1 MIWINRKKQPLLK
14 RGTMNKSD
22 LTEELAR
29 DQNLSIQ
36 TAESIIASVLDAM
49 SETLAKGDNVE
60 IRGFGSFTVREYK
73 SYDGKN
79 PKTGEVVK
87 VKPKKLPFFKVG
99 KELRESVNDQKTK

>member
-79 PKTGEVVK
+79 PKTDEVVK